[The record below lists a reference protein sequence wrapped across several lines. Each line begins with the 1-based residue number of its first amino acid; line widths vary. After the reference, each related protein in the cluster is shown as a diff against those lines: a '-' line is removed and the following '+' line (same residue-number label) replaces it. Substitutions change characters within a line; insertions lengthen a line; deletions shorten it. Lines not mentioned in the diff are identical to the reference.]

1 MVTSLIG
8 IPFLL
13 VTVNNLLFFF
23 FKKGSYCVLL
33 AAFILVLQV
42 GEARALYN
50 LGNVHHAKGKHT
62 GRCGDQDP
70 GEFPPEVKDCLQK
83 AAEFYE

>member
-1 MVTSLIG
+1 ML
-8 IPFLL
+8 
-13 VTVNNLLFFF
+13 
-23 FKKGSYCVLL
+23 K
-33 AAFILVLQV
+33 V

-70 GEFPPEVKDCLQK
+70 GEFPPEVKDSLQK